1 MRFIKEEEVMRL
13 LTMEAAIDCVERAFR
28 DRANGLAFDVP
39 RERTKT
45 TFGHLHVL
53 QAASTALNVIGFKAY
68 FAGRGARTFLVH
80 IINLE
85 MGNLE
90 GMIEADEMGIRRT
103 GAATAVAT
111 RALSRANAGTVACFG
126 TGRHGM
132 TQLRAVCAVRSIK
145 TVHIYGR
152 TPSHLQTFGAAIEAE
167 LGVRVKI
174 AASPEEALEGAD
186 IVNIVTRAESPVFD
200 GKRVAKGQHI
210 NAVGSNALHRREID
224 LATIAAADLVV
235 VDSVEVAERECGD
248 LLPAIEAGLIHWHN
262 VPDLGSILVGRHAGR
277 TSDDQITLFESQGMG
292 MQDIYVGKYVLDAAR
307 RENVGIDLLALG

>member
-1 MRFIKEEEVMRL
+1 
-13 LTMEAAIDCVERAFR
+13 
-28 DRANGLAFDVP
+28 
-39 RERTKT
+39 
-45 TFGHLHVL
+45 
-53 QAASTALNVIGFKAY
+53 VIGFKAY
-68 FAGRGARTFLVH
+68 FPGRGARTFLVH

-85 MGNLE
+85 VGNLE

-111 RALSRANAGTVACFG
+111 RALSRANSSTLACFG

-132 TQLRAVCAVRSIK
+132 TQLRAVCAVRAIK

-152 TPSHLQTFGAAIEAE
+152 TPSHLQAFGASVEAE

-174 AASPEEALEGAD
+174 ASSPEEALEGAD
-186 IVNIVTRAESPVFD
+186 IVNIVTRAENPVFD

-248 LLPAIEAGLIHWHN
+248 LLPAIEGGLIHWHN
-262 VPDLGSILVGRHAGR
+262 VPDLGSILVGRNAGR

-307 RENVGIDLLALG
+307 RENVGIDLLQ